1 MTILYNY
8 TTGDIAR
15 PLWGIIFLVLA
26 GALFLLL
33 LATLKGREPFLAT
46 LVAVGMVLA
55 IALGVGCFQDT
66 RMNFV
71 VATIDQT
78 ASWKEIS
85 EQYELMKIEGEL
97 YTFRVMEKEEN

>member
-1 MTILYNY
+1 M
-8 TTGDIAR
+8 
-15 PLWGIIFLVLA
+15 LA

-33 LATLKGREPFLAT
+33 LATLKGREPFLSA
-46 LVAVGMVLA
+46 LVAVGMILA
-55 IALGVGCFQDT
+55 IALGVGYFQDT

-97 YTFRVMEKEEN
+97 YTFRVIEKEEN